1 MGGANLIIRSNIL
14 NQSPKKKEK
23 YISQQ
28 NANIY
33 QSKDILHVWYN
44 DNIEIFYLKK
54 KIEVGFFFLK
64 SEKVGLR
71 LMEINRV

>member
-1 MGGANLIIRSNIL
+1 MGGENLIIRSNIL

-23 YISQQ
+23 NISQQ

-54 KIEVGFFFLK
+54 KIEVGFFFFEEWKSRLK
-64 SEKVGLR
+64 IDGDK
-71 LMEINRV
+71 